1 MSGKRGKGRG
11 SPSDLHE
18 QTSGVRTSV
27 SAAVSQLGAQR
38 GSAFPAANE

>member
-1 MSGKRGKGRG
+1 MSEKGEKSWG

-18 QTSGVRTSV
+18 QTSGVRTPA